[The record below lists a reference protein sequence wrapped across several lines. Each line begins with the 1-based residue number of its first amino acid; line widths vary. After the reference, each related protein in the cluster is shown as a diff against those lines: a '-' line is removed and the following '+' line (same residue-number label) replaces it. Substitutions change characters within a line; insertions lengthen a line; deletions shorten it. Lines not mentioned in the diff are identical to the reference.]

1 MSFADAVELREHLA
15 QVLQPYLGEWEDG
28 SPRVHIK
35 PPEPTLKGLP
45 KVASAEEPI
54 AATTQ
59 SEVECIIR
67 RVPAGRPQQM
77 SAGQRFRETV
87 YLVRF
92 VNYADDTKLTNL
104 LDAFHADSRIQLD
117 RETVVIDADTQ
128 SYEQASAYV
137 RVNEVFNQ
145 VVYTPA

>member
-1 MSFADAVELREHLA
+1 MSFADAVELRSHLA

-28 SPRVHIK
+28 SPRIHIK
-35 PPEPTLKGLP
+35 PPEPTL
-45 KVASAEEPI
+45 SAK
-54 AATTQ
+54 AKADTTTQ

-67 RVPAGRPQQM
+67 RTPGGRPQQM

-104 LDAFHADSRIQLD
+104 LNVFHADSRIQLD
-117 RETVVIDADTQ
+117 RETVFIDTDTQ
-128 SYEQASAYV
+128 TYEQASTYV

-145 VVYTPA
+145 VVYIPA